1 VTIER
6 HKPLQRFDT
15 RKLSAKRLK
24 ERYLKK
30 IKTPFNM
37 NEDKLYNILIA
48 ISIIGIIVVLVLIF
62 TTKTTESFTELY
74 FEDHQDLPSEYLLD
88 EYEFEFTIHNLENQ
102 ALDYEYNV
110 YIEYYDNEKLKETS
124 TIEKSNIILEH
135 DSTVTIKQEFEITKE
150 YDYAKVI
157 VETNGQEIHF
167 WLRSEE

>member
-1 VTIER
+1 
-6 HKPLQRFDT
+6 
-15 RKLSAKRLK
+15 
-24 ERYLKK
+24 
-30 IKTPFNM
+30 M

>member
-1 VTIER
+1 MHRRLSGLER
-6 HKPLQRFDT
+6 E
-15 RKLSAKRLK
+15 RLK

-30 IKTPFNM
+30 LKTKFNM

-48 ISIIGIIVVLVLIF
+48 VSIIGIIVVLVLIF

-74 FEDHQDLPSEYLLD
+74 FEDHQNLPSEYLLD

-102 ALDYEYNV
+102 AMNYGYNV
-110 YIEYYDNEKLKETS
+110 YIEFYDNDKLKETS

-135 DSTVTIKQEFEITKE
+135 DSTATIKQEFEITKE

-157 VETNGQEIHF
+157 VETNDQKIHF

>member
-1 VTIER
+1 M
-6 HKPLQRFDT
+6 D
-15 RKLSAKRLK
+15 
-24 ERYLKK
+24 
-30 IKTPFNM
+30 
-37 NEDKLYNILIA
+37 EDKLYNILIA

-62 TTKTTESFTELY
+62 TTKTTEAFTELY

-88 EYEFEFTIHNLENQ
+88 QYEFEFTIHNLENQ
-102 ALDYEYNV
+102 AMDYEYNV

-157 VETNGQEIHF
+157 VETNDQEIHF
-167 WLRSEE
+167 WLRSAEW